1 MPADPAPSPGEVAD
15 TSFAE
20 LLQRARTGDAHASW
34 RIFELLQADLRACAQ
49 RLMRGQR
56 HGHTLQ
62 SMDLVNEVCVRAQR
76 AGPRAWNDR
85 THALL
90 CLTEAMRNVLRDHA
104 RRKASCRRAPSGVR
118 VPLDAIMDSFATRNV
133 DFDAYHER
141 LEQLATLD
149 PRLAIVVDLRVGQ
162 GYAMQEIAEILGVS
176 KRTVER
182 DWEAALACLRGVVR

>member
-1 MPADPAPSPGEVAD
+1 MSAELAPTDGEPADA
-15 TSFAE
+15 SFAA
-20 LLQRARTGDAHASW
+20 LLGSARAGDAHASW
-34 RIFELLQADLRACAQ
+34 RIFELLQADLRACAS
-49 RLMRGQR
+49 RLMRGQA

-104 RRKASCRRAPSGVR
+104 RRKSSGRRSPTGVR
-118 VPLDAIMDSFATRNV
+118 VPLDVIVESYATRNV
-133 DFDAYHER
+133 DFDAYHDR
-141 LEQLATLD
+141 LEQLAALD
-149 PRLAIVVDLRVGQ
+149 PRLAIVVDLRIGQ
-162 GYAMQEIAEILGVS
+162 GYSMQEIADVLGVS

-182 DWEAALACLRGVVR
+182 DWEAALACLRPVMG